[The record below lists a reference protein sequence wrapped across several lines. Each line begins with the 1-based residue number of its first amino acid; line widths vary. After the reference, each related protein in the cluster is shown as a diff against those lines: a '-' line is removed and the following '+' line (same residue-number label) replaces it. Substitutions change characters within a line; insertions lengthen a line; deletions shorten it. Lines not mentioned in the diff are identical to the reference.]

1 MCECGCDTFKVSCAV
16 DMIYTFNVADD
27 DIMDTEDF
35 PETAI
40 VSSIECEECGLLVE
54 KGSENWNYIVKKLQ
68 KFP

>member
-1 MCECGCDTFKVSCAV
+1 
-16 DMIYTFNVADD
+16 MIYTFNVADD

-54 KGSENWNYIVKKLQ
+54 KGSENWNYIVNKLQ